1 MVRRWSV
8 PSLRERIVR
17 KLGRRVRSIGAK
29 KDRRA
34 RRAET
39 DKALHDK
46 PRPRPGKDFCVDS
59 IASSLYRV
67 RHRAEAGSPDVPR
80 QIIIRRFWQYVRF
93 LQSHGLTARIVA
105 RSLAEVDDAT
115 ELRISDLTEAGLR
128 FVRHSHSRWTN
139 RLYKDAG
146 ARKED
151 AYLKK
156 CYEEFQ
162 G

>member
-1 MVRRWSV
+1 M
-8 PSLRERIVR
+8 
-17 KLGRRVRSIGAK
+17 
-29 KDRRA
+29 
-34 RRAET
+34 
-39 DKALHDK
+39 
-46 PRPRPGKDFCVDS
+46 DS

-105 RSLAEVDDAT
+105 RSMAEVDDAA
-115 ELRISDLTEAGLR
+115 ELRISDLTEAGFR

-151 AYLKK
+151 ACLKK
-156 CYEEFQ
+156 WYKEFQ
-162 G
+162 ANA